1 MSPGILVIDNNC
13 YARLSDPDA
22 LRRFRANLRAA
33 NWIAQPSE
41 VNLLESS
48 AAPPDVRA
56 RLLRTIRAVADGQ
69 PLLPWPIKL
78 LKQIGQAMTRGE
90 FRFTVPPSG
99 AEWYLDDPAAVEE
112 VGTEALQFQRDI
124 ELAFSQLHQRNRQRV
139 QAQLR
144 QQRARDEFGSA
155 RDFLERGWAQTGGRR
170 MYAEVTWKALA
181 LPGKPPLDAI
191 EANEAWRL
199 LLDAEGVA
207 AYERAIAHEQPKFVQ
222 RMDLVQLVYL
232 ALADRRMLVTADA
245 PLRRAADAVLIGR
258 YPDARTVHVA
268 DLTA

>member
-1 MSPGILVIDNNC
+1 MSVGILVIDNNC
-13 YARLSDPDA
+13 YARLGDPGA

-33 NWIAQPSE
+33 DWIAQPSE
-41 VNLLESS
+41 VNLLESA

-56 RLLRTIRAVADGQ
+56 RLIRTIRDVADGQ

-78 LKQIGQAMTRGE
+78 LKQVGEAIVRGDPS
-90 FRFTVPPSG
+90 FTVPPSG
-99 AEWYLDDPAAVEE
+99 AEWYLDDLAAADE
-112 VGTEALQFQRDI
+112 VSAEALQFQRNL
-124 ELAFSQLHQRNRQRV
+124 EAAFSQLHQRNRRRV

-144 QQRARDEFGSA
+144 QQRVREEFGSA
-155 RDFLERGWAQTGGRR
+155 REFLNRGWAQTGGRS

-181 LPGKPPLDAI
+181 LPGEAPLDAI

-222 RMDLVQLVYL
+222 RIDLVQLVYL
-232 ALADRRMLVTADA
+232 ALADRRMLVTADG
-245 PLRRAADAVLIGR
+245 PLRRAADAVLVGR
-258 YPDARTVHVA
+258 YPNARAVHVSDVA
-268 DLTA
+268 A